1 MSVLRVG
8 ERNHMPL
15 QLQLQLLQDFLPW
28 HGSFRIFTLYVLHLI
43 IMQHILG
50 LHTGDEVRDEA
61 EEEMS
66 LLVYS
71 YLQSI

>member
-8 ERNHMPL
+8 ERNHMP
-15 QLQLQLLQDFLPW
+15 LQLQLLQDFLPW

-43 IMQHILG
+43 LMQHILG
-50 LHTGDEVRDEA
+50 RYTGGEVRDEA

-66 LLVYS
+66 LLMYS
-71 YLQSI
+71 YLKSI